1 MWIVWRMRSAT
12 QCAVWL
18 EDQGGIGAT
27 EYVGFRR
34 DGFSASNG
42 SSPLSVSQNRTVRT
56 RPRTRLFTS
65 GSDYNGVWKAY
76 RKLKDPTI

>member
-1 MWIVWRMRSAT
+1 MRSAT

-56 RPRTRLFTS
+56 RPHVARLQRFVAALYLHIAAGFAS
-65 GSDYNGVWKAY
+65 VSDSVRVK
-76 RKLKDPTI
+76 